1 MAQQGGLP
9 LTARDPA
16 CRVVERESLPTFD
29 LPGVRL
35 VVGVKPGARVER
47 LKELDPGEDNMLLR
61 VTPSLKGTTTTMG
74 GHPDAK
80 PK

>member
-1 MAQQGGLP
+1 MTPSANFGRPRPGSVRAVRPASTSLITRPLRGAERGL
-9 LTARDPA
+9 RY
-16 CRVVERESLPTFD
+16 
-29 LPGVRL
+29 VR
-35 VVGVKPGARVER
+35 R